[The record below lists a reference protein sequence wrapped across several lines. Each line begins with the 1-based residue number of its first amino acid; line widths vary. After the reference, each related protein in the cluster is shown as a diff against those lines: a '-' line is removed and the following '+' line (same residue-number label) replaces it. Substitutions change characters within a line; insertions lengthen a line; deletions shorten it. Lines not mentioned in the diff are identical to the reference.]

1 MMVRQREFDE
11 EKALD
16 DAMMLFWEKG
26 YRATTLSDLTA
37 KMGIQRPSLYAAFG
51 DKEELFE
58 AALRTYT
65 KQHASRI
72 RTKLQNN
79 RSVKEAFHLLLT
91 DVVEEEYGDGP
102 SKGCFC
108 INTIVELA
116 PHEEKFEILTREHQ
130 MYLSVIFEEKIVQ
143 GIRSGELESG
153 SNAKALAQTL
163 VVSFIGLTVLMKSRP
178 ERSFVDHSIATILSI
193 LK

>member
-1 MMVRQREFDE
+1 MVRQREFDE
-11 EKALD
+11 EKALN

-65 KQHASRI
+65 KQHAARI

-153 SNAKALAQTL
+153 LNAKALAQTL
-163 VVSFIGLTVLMKSRP
+163 VVSFIGLTVFMKSRP
-178 ERSFVDHSIATILSI
+178 ERSFVDHSVATILSI